1 MIDVLLSRIVI
12 REGSDRQF
20 IYLSE
25 SGGSRGFQ
33 IVIGNNEACEIHRVV
48 HGVESKRP
56 LTHQLTLSA
65 IEALG
70 GRIDSIDI
78 VDLKLN
84 TFYAQI
90 VLQTRDQ
97 EPAVIDARPSDATAS
112 DAMIVS
118 QKKPSTRSKSTVAA
132 ALTPSSPARAA

>member
-1 MIDVLLSRIVI
+1 MADTKMIDVLLSRIVI

-90 VLQTRDQ
+90 VLQTRDH
-97 EPAVIDARPSDATAS
+97 EPAVIDARPSDAIALALRAKCRIRVAEEVLAEAS
-112 DAMIVS
+112 
-118 QKKPSTRSKSTVAA
+118 R
-132 ALTPSSPARAA
+132 TPESS

>member
-1 MIDVLLSRIVI
+1 MIEVTLSRIVL
-12 REGSDRQF
+12 REGSDRQY

-25 SGGSRGFQ
+25 VGGERSFP
-33 IVIGNNEACEIHRVV
+33 IVIGNSEAGEIHRVV

-56 LTHQLTLSA
+56 LTHQLAYSA

-70 GRIDSIDI
+70 GRIDSVDI

-90 VLQTRDQ
+90 RLQHAAD
-97 EPAVIDARPSDATAS
+97 EPAVLDARPSDAIAL
-112 DAMIVS
+112 ALRAGCRI
-118 QKKPSTRSKSTVAA
+118 RVADEVMTKA
-132 ALTPSSPARAA
+132 CNPAES